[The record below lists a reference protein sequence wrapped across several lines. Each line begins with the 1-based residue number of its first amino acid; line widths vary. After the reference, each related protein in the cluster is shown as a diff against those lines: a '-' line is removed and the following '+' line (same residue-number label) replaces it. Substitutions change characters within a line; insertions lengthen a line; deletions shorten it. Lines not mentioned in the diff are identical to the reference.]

1 MHQNIEE
8 EIENINNS
16 HEKITKEI
24 TSYFE
29 QEHRKLNEREEKLK
43 YELDLKVTEIKDELE
58 KYFRESSN
66 ILLSYERLSKA
77 MKNYEKNKNICEI
90 KTLCYISKI
99 NSINNETITLF
110 KKPIKNLEI
119 SFHDNNTLNYKEYY
133 FNGIP
138 IPKNIKIEEEIN
150 NEVKISWDLDD
161 LRIKDFDNKNIKY
174 SLKIRDGILS
184 CSNYEA
190 SELKI
195 LINECKENVEY
206 EVNVRAL
213 IKGYSGDWSETK
225 KFKIE
230 PEKKVDNFYNHP
242 FNVFGNNERQGGLFG
257 NNNQVGGLFGNNNRR
272 GGLFG

>member
-29 QEHRKLNEREEKLK
+29 EEHRKLNEREEKLK

-119 SFHDNNTLNYKEYY
+119 SFYDNNTLNYKEYY

-138 IPKNIKIEEEIN
+138 IPKNIKTEEIN
-150 NEVKISWDLDD
+150 NEIKISWDLDD
-161 LRIKDFDNKNIKY
+161 LRIKNFDNKNIKY
-174 SLKIRDGILS
+174 SLKIKDDMFNCL
-184 CSNYEA
+184 NYEV
-190 SELKI
+190 SETKI
-195 LINECKENVEY
+195 LINEYKENVDY

-213 IKGYSGDWSETK
+213 INGSSGDWSKTI
-225 KFKIE
+225 KFKIDQ
-230 PEKKVDNFYNHP
+230 KKNNYMGGL
-242 FNVFGNNERQGGLFG
+242 FGNNNRGGGLFG
-257 NNNQVGGLFGNNNRR
+257 NNNQGGGLFGNNN
-272 GGLFG
+272 